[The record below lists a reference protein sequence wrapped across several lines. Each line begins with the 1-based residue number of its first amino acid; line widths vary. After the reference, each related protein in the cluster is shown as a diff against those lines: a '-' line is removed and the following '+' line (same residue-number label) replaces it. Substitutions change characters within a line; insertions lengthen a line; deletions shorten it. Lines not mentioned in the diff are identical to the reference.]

1 MLSVSAMTDYLNPH
15 RGRVDDPNPR
25 RHGTHWAWFVGVLA
39 GLALV
44 GLGVAVVLMLP
55 LAMATDNCH
64 DGSTDRVCTLSAA
77 GQNLLVMIPWMC
89 LGAGLAAAIVGAAVC
104 ARFRRTPL
112 IGIPIGMA
120 AYLAMIPVGYE
131 IAFHV

>member
-1 MLSVSAMTDYLNPH
+1 M
-15 RGRVDDPNPR
+15 
-25 RHGTHWAWFVGVLA
+25 LA

-64 DGSTDRVCTLSAA
+64 DDGSTDRVCTLSAS

-104 ARFRRTPL
+104 AR
-112 IGIPIGMA
+112 
-120 AYLAMIPVGYE
+120 
-131 IAFHV
+131 